1 MYSSTHMCST
11 LQVAPYCNNFA
22 LSISNDR
29 FNRAKTVAHLYSHKQ
44 HNTTDLHC
52 CVVVM
57 KGSGSELMSQ
67 AQLHYGT
74 RVCLLHR
81 LQNNGC
87 TSMYIVIRNSLS
99 VENTQNFFLFF
110 IFTIHT
116 YYSSMFTCKAHVYVY
131 ITTLPHFQP
140 TSPSLRSARGCTTS
154 PRGTLHSAASPEV
167 VGMQ

>member
-1 MYSSTHMCST
+1 MCVCVCACVRVRVCVYTHTCAHQREQYVGSIITAQAAPTCTHMCSR

-29 FNRAKTVAHLYSHKQ
+29 FNRAKTVAHVYSHKQ

-74 RVCLLHR
+74 GVYLLHR
-81 LQNNGC
+81 LQNNGG
-87 TSMYIVIRNSLS
+87 TSMYIVISNSLS
-99 VENTQNFFLFF
+99 VENTHN
-110 IFTIHT
+110 FTIHT
-116 YYSSMFTCKAHVYVY
+116 YFSSMFTCKAHVY
-131 ITTLPHFQP
+131 I
-140 TSPSLRSARGCTTS
+140 
-154 PRGTLHSAASPEV
+154 
-167 VGMQ
+167 